1 MTCPNCNQGQ
11 LVPIIYGYPTA
22 DLIEQSKLDKIV
34 LGGTVFKE
42 YTHYCHECQDTYPFS
57 E

>member
-1 MTCPNCNQGQ
+1 MICPNCNQAQ

-34 LGGTVFKE
+34 LGGTMFKE
-42 YTHYCHECQDTYPFS
+42 YTHYCHECQDTYPSS